1 MADELDAHA
10 DGAREREA
18 LLVQRLATATRVDE
32 AFVAT
37 LRDAHRMNMLGRQ
50 RLDAIRAEIEQA
62 VANQESS
69 ALDTPAGARQFQR
82 FLVDKTRDIHQV
94 VADAAAD
101 SAKKAQLVQS
111 LGGHYT
117 AGFGR
122 DLPAAPPERGPA
134 GPQGIP

>member
-1 MADELDAHA
+1 MGYLFDMDGELDAHA
-10 DGAREREA
+10 DAARARAA
-18 LLVQRLATATRVDE
+18 LLVQRLATSTRVDE
-32 AFVAT
+32 TFLAT
-37 LRDAHRMNMLGRQ
+37 LRDAHRMTVLGRQ

-62 VANQESS
+62 VMNQDSS

-82 FLVDKTRDIHQV
+82 FLADKTRNIHQV

-122 DLPAAPPERGPA
+122 DLPAAPPMTP
-134 GPQGIP
+134 P